1 MILIYTVMVFI
12 DIVFIST
19 SSRLKEE
26 SHSQKASYEVITVKL
41 KLRMSRVRELSKKNL
56 EIESR

>member
-1 MILIYTVMVFI
+1 MILICTVMVFI

-41 KLRMSRVRELSKKNL
+41 RMSRVRELSKKNL

>member
-19 SSRLKEE
+19 RLKEE

-41 KLRMSRVRELSKKNL
+41 RMSRVRELSKKNL

>member
-19 SSRLKEE
+19 SISRLKEE

-41 KLRMSRVRELSKKNL
+41 RISRVRELSKKNL

>member
-1 MILIYTVMVFI
+1 MVLIYTVMVL

-26 SHSQKASYEVITVKL
+26 SHSQKASYEAITVKL
-41 KLRMSRVRELSKKNL
+41 RTS
-56 EIESR
+56 

>member
-1 MILIYTVMVFI
+1 MILVYTVMVFI

-19 SSRLKEE
+19 SSRLEEE
-26 SHSQKASYEVITVKL
+26 SHSQKASYEVITV

>member
-1 MILIYTVMVFI
+1 MILIYTVMVL

-41 KLRMSRVRELSKKNL
+41 RMSRVRELSRKNL
-56 EIESR
+56 EIESS

>member
-41 KLRMSRVRELSKKNL
+41 RMSRVRELSKKNL

>member
-1 MILIYTVMVFI
+1 MILIYTVMVL

-41 KLRMSRVRELSKKNL
+41 RMSRVGEISKKNH
-56 EIESR
+56 ESESR

>member
-26 SHSQKASYEVITVKL
+26 SHSQKASYEVITVKP
-41 KLRMSRVRELSKKNL
+41 RMSRVRELSKKNL